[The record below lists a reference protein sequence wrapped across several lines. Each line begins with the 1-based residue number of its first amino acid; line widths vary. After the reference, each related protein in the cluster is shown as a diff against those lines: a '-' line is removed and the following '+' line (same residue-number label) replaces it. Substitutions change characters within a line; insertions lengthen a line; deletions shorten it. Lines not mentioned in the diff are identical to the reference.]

1 MSCAKKGFGVIGVG
15 VWGETH
21 LKAYSSSPIVDLV
34 GICDKNAELLGRR
47 QSEYGVPYAT
57 GDYKELL
64 AREDIVAVSVVTPD
78 FLHKEVA
85 VAACE
90 AGKHVLI
97 EKPMATTVADAQ
109 AMADAARAS
118 GVKLMVD
125 FHNRWNPAMYGLR
138 QAIENGEMGEPQV
151 MTLRL
156 NDTVYVPTKML
167 SWGGTSTV
175 VWFLGSHSLD
185 LVTWLFGDRI
195 TRVYSVARSRVL
207 AAKGVNTPDFFHTI
221 VELKGGGVAHVE
233 NCWIMSTAMP
243 TVFDFKCEFIGS
255 EGTAFIDCSSHRML
269 QKFSSKEIS
278 PISSS
283 PGTSYPDVAVA
294 TEVHGKPG
302 GFGIESILH
311 FADCVVHDKEP
322 LVTPEEGVRN
332 VAALVAVHESA
343 AKGLPVELG
352 A

>member
-1 MSCAKKGFGVIGVG
+1 MQKLRMALIGAGTWGRAHASIYRDDPRVELVAVCDRDGARAQAIGEDFGL
-15 VWGETH
+15 GEHVYT
-21 LKAYSSSPIVDLV
+21 
-34 GICDKNAELLGRR
+34 
-47 QSEYGVPYAT
+47 
-57 GDYKELL
+57 DYERLL
-64 AREDIVAVSVVTPD
+64 ARVDCDAVAVVTPD
-78 FLHKEVA
+78 FAHREISVA
-85 VAACE
+85 CAQ
-90 AGKHVLI
+90 AGRHILI
-97 EKPMATTVADAQ
+97 EKPIATTREDAF
-109 AMADAARAS
+109 AIREAVRAN
-118 GVKLMVD
+118 GVRAMVD